1 MIYLN
6 HKHVYI
12 EQTRHALHVDM
23 STCIWSI
30 IYIEYFALPMS
41 HICPTGEHVWTSQ
54 HDCKH
59 LQSCTQTIGMIY
71 NWCHNYIQTK
81 TTVVK
86 LCPPPTVQWIVR
98 LTQFPL
104 RRSPNPATRS
114 SSHISSQIV
123 VSTPPCQSNFT
134 LLPNRDMKHT
144 VPSRHMLKVFPPRQA
159 TFLILCWRWPW
170 ARLPNS
176 KATADEF

>member
-1 MIYLN
+1 MHFMWTCL
-6 HKHVYI
+6 HVYMN
-12 EQTRHALHVDM
+12 HY
-23 STCIWSI
+23 
-30 IYIEYFALPMS
+30 IYNILPCRWAIFALPASMYGQANMTANTCKAVHKPWYS
-41 HICPTGEHVWTSQ
+41 LGICIYP
-54 HDCKH
+54 
-59 LQSCTQTIGMIY
+59 LRRIGMIY
-71 NWCHNYIQTK
+71 KGCHNYIQTK
-81 TTVVK
+81 TTVVQ

-104 RRSPNPATRS
+104 RRSPNPAIRS
-114 SSHISSQIV
+114 SPHISSQIV

-144 VPSRHMLKVFPPRQA
+144 VPSWHMLKVFPPRQA

>member
-1 MIYLN
+1 MHLMWTCL
-6 HKHVYI
+6 HVYMK
-12 EQTRHALHVDM
+12 HY
-23 STCIWSI
+23 
-30 IYIEYFALPMS
+30 IYNILPCRWAIFAP
-41 HICPTGEHVWTSQ
+41 GEHVWTSQ

-59 LQSCTQTIGMIY
+59 LQSCTQTMILTWHRIYPLRRIGMIY
-71 NWCHNYIQTK
+71 KGCHNYIQTK
-81 TTVVK
+81 TTVVQ

-104 RRSPNPATRS
+104 RRSPNPAIRS
-114 SSHISSQIV
+114 SPHISSQIV

-144 VPSRHMLKVFPPRQA
+144 VPSWHMLKVFPPRQA

>member
-1 MIYLN
+1 
-6 HKHVYI
+6 
-12 EQTRHALHVDM
+12 
-23 STCIWSI
+23 
-30 IYIEYFALPMS
+30 MS

-59 LQSCTQTIGMIY
+59 LQSCTQTMILTWY
-71 NWCHNYIQTK
+71 LYTHYEGLVWYHNYTQTK
-81 TTVVK
+81 TTVVQ

-104 RRSPNPATRS
+104 RRSPNPAIRS
-114 SSHISSQIV
+114 SPHISSQIV

-144 VPSRHMLKVFPPRQA
+144 VPSWHMLKVFPPRQA